1 MLNDEKIVEM
11 IKYILLKQGKKVDN
25 ITLDSTLRDI
35 SFRSLDF
42 AELCLRIEEEIG
54 RELNFEGSELRAI
67 VTVADVCKFIKN
79 AI

>member
-1 MLNDEKIVEM
+1 MLSDEKIVEK
-11 IKYILLKQGKKVDN
+11 IKYILLKQGKNVDN

-54 RELNFEGSELRAI
+54 RELNFEASQLRTM
-67 VTVADVCKFIKN
+67 VTVDDVCEFIKN